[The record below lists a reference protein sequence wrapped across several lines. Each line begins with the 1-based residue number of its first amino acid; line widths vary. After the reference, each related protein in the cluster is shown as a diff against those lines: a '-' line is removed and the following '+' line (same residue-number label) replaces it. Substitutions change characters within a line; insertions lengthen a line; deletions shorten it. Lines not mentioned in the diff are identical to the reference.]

1 MPGLAQ
7 KDGGGGGGGAGGGGG
22 VPALCGFGIMDYC
35 TTGNNVLSHLGKLL
49 SCLGDF
55 EIH

>member
-1 MPGLAQ
+1 MSRHSVGG
-7 KDGGGGGGGAGGGGG
+7 DGEGG
-22 VPALCGFGIMDYC
+22 VRGVRSLAKVTQRVMVDC
-35 TTGNNVLSHLGKLL
+35 TRGNNVLSHLGKLL

>member
-1 MPGLAQ
+1 M
-7 KDGGGGGGGAGGGGG
+7 AGGWG
-22 VPALCGFGIMDYC
+22 VRSLDTVTQRVMDYS
-35 TTGNNVLSHLGKLL
+35 TPAHNVLSHLGKLL